1 VDTKTEL
8 QIREALDRLLS
19 GRSAMVIAHRL
30 STIQYA
36 DRILVFH
43 KGRLREQGAHQ
54 ELLSMRGIYYR
65 LYQLQ
70 YKEQELGIPALENSP
85 LAGGAADVSVTPTPS
100 PAHD

>member
-1 VDTKTEL
+1 
-8 QIREALDRLLS
+8 
-19 GRSAMVIAHRL
+19 MVIAHRL
-30 STIQYA
+30 STIQHA

-54 ELLSMRGIYYR
+54 ELLALHGIYYR

-70 YKEQELGIPALENSP
+70 YKDQELGIPAQEGISLSD
-85 LAGGAADVSVTPTPS
+85 AAANLGVLPAPS

>member
-8 QIREALDRLLS
+8 QIRDALDRLLS
-19 GRSAMVIAHRL
+19 GRTALVIAHRL
-30 STIQYA
+30 STIQHA

-54 ELLSMRGIYYR
+54 ELLAERGIYYR

-70 YKEQELGIPALENSP
+70 YKEQELHLPDDSEAASRNQGLPMPLPAS
-85 LAGGAADVSVTPTPS
+85 D
-100 PAHD
+100 